1 MRVGELLLLGF
12 TPHGAAFGRGGVHP
26 VYAGRAARTGW
37 NKSDDVIMVSGGEG
51 WHALFSPLF
60 LLSFFWREREE
71 CLVVQQRSIQDA
83 RNAELML
90 RWPQTGQLREM
101 SRQPR
106 APTHE
111 DR

>member
-1 MRVGELLLLGF
+1 MAPLLDVGASTPF
-12 TPHGAAFGRGGVHP
+12 TQGGRHVP
-26 VYAGRAARTGW
+26 VW